1 MWINYAI
8 FEELVA
14 KDVEKARDVY
24 RQCVAILPNKKFTFG
39 KIWLMAAHL
48 EVRQKDLTAARKLL
62 GTAIGMCPKENLFK
76 GYIELELQLGEIERC
91 RTIYAKYLEFMPA
104 NCATWIAFAQLEVSV
119 GEVPRARAI
128 YEIAV
133 AQAVLDMPEVLWKA
147 YIDFELSE
155 RQLDAVRALYERL
168 LERTSHVKV
177 WISYGQFEAS
187 EGHLDAAGAGDIA
200 AARKVFTR
208 GYNALKSQGL
218 KEERV
223 LLLQSWLEWE
233 NKSSNGDAATVE
245 NMLPRKMKMKRKIN
259 PDAADGDAEW
269 EEYYEY
275 QVHSI
280 IYSLTHLFTYLLTY
294 LLTHSLP

>member
-1 MWINYAI
+1 
-8 FEELVA
+8 
-14 KDVEKARDVY
+14 
-24 RQCVAILPNKKFTFG
+24 
-39 KIWLMAAHL
+39 MAAQL
-48 EVRQKDLTAARKLL
+48 EVRQRDLAAARKLL

-119 GEVPRARAI
+119 GEVSRARAI

-133 AQAVLDMPEVLWKA
+133 TQALLDMPEVLWKS

-155 RQLDAVRALYERL
+155 RQVAAVRALYERL
-168 LERTSHVKV
+168 LERTTHVKV

-187 EGHLDAAGAGDIA
+187 EGHADVTGSGDIVV
-200 AARKVFTR
+200 ARKVFTR
-208 GYNALKSQGL
+208 GYNALKAQGL

-223 LLLQSWLEWE
+223 LLLQSWLECE
-233 NKSSNGDAATVE
+233 NKSSDGDAATVE

-259 PDAADGDAEW
+259 PDATDGDAEW

-275 QVHSI
+275 QVSS
-280 IYSLTHLFTYLLTY
+280 YSLTHLLTHSPTHS
-294 LLTHSLP
+294 LTHSLVP

>member
-1 MWINYAI
+1 
-8 FEELVA
+8 
-14 KDVEKARDVY
+14 
-24 RQCVAILPNKKFTFG
+24 
-39 KIWLMAAHL
+39 MAAHL
-48 EVRQKDLTAARKLL
+48 EVRQKDLGAARKLL

-91 RTIYAKYLEFMPA
+91 RTIYAKYLEFMPS

-133 AQAVLDMPEVLWKA
+133 AQVVLDMPEVLWKA
-147 YIDFELSE
+147 YIDFESSE

-187 EGHLDAAGAGDIA
+187 EGNFDSAGVGDIV

-208 GYNALKSQGL
+208 GYNTLKSHGL

-259 PDAADGDAEW
+259 PDATDGDAEW

-275 QVHSI
+275 QVPSI
-280 IYSLTHLFTYLLTY
+280 VCNTHSLTHLLIYSFSSLTMRKKLLD
-294 LLTHSLP
+294 